1 MLDFC
6 LVGRVGF
13 DAQGFHTGVH
23 GLEARGGFFQAGGVE
38 VREDEARAA
47 FVDEGAG
54 AAAADSRGAAGDE
67 GDAVHDV
74 WCHGWVGVL
83 VGIMLFGYNRRV
95 LKNQQW
101 KTDSRQCSLPTLSTR

>member
-1 MLDFC
+1 MDFC

-13 DAQGFHTGVH
+13 DAHGFHTGVH
-23 GLEARGGFFQAGGVE
+23 GLEARGGFFEPGGVE

-74 WCHGWVGVL
+74 WCHVGWFWLVL
-83 VGIMLFGYNRRV
+83 CYLVIIDVFLKINNGKQIRGSVHFPLFLLR
-95 LKNQQW
+95 
-101 KTDSRQCSLPTLSTR
+101 